1 VDSLHTRDVVRLGD
15 RRWRLHRLDRLG
27 VGHPPFTLKVLLENL
42 LRHEDGQVVTAEQVE
57 AVRRWDPTAERRD
70 EVDLHPTRVFL
81 HDTNGVPALVDLAAM
96 RDALAGLGGDPQAV
110 NPLIP
115 AELVADHSVIADVF
129 GRPDA
134 RDRNVELEYA
144 RNSERY
150 RFLKW
155 GQAALDK
162 FKIVPPGMG
171 IMHQVNIE
179 YLARV
184 VETTATGFTR
194 MSAWAPTRTPPWSTA
209 WACWAGGSAASR
221 PRRSCWGSRCRW
233 SCHRWWASGSPV
245 SYRRGPR
252 PPIWCSP
259 SPSCSVPT
267 GGGQVR
273 RVPRSRGDPD
283 QRGRSG
289 DHR

>member
-1 VDSLHTRDVVRLGD
+1 MDSLQTRDVVLLGD
-15 RRWRLHRLDRLG
+15 RRWQLHRLDRLG
-27 VGHPPFTLKVLLENL
+27 VDHLPFTLKVLLENL
-42 LRHEDGQVVTAEQVE
+42 LRHEDGQLVTVEQVE

-115 AELVADHSVIADVF
+115 AEFVADHSVIADVF

-155 GQAALDK
+155 GQAAL
-162 FKIVPPGMG
+162 VLPY
-171 IMHQVNIE
+171 V
-179 YLARV
+179 LR
-184 VETTATGFTR
+184 
-194 MSAWAPTRTPPWSTA
+194 SLL
-209 WACWAGGSAASR
+209 GSSN
-221 PRRSCWGSRCRW
+221 
-233 SCHRWWASGSPV
+233 
-245 SYRRGPR
+245 
-252 PPIWCSP
+252 
-259 SPSCSVPT
+259 
-267 GGGQVR
+267 
-273 RVPRSRGDPD
+273 
-283 QRGRSG
+283 
-289 DHR
+289 